1 MRGGRKKYYQNK
13 NTQNFDTSSCN
24 TQNQQEN
31 RLIETGGNPNRGWN
45 HNYYNDT
52 ISLQG
57 EINNEPRLIERDYE
71 CKVSYNEWE
80 YTDDY
85 LDSSFKNNR
94 YNNPKNGYKKH
105 KNVPYRDRK
114 IQKFDTTASQK
125 TDKSNTSLAS
135 EKTKNSRSDAF
146 EKNIVRQESS
156 NVAPKKFI
164 NDWGHKDPTSEP
176 YNKTSIKRSN
186 RTFIPK
192 EKVPDNILKSASF
205 QLEFVLENQ
214 EIMKTVTYDL
224 LSEEPSDG
232 KHLIFF
238 DTNGQKMIIGIDL
251 ANLSNT
257 LNTEIN
263 PEINLRHALKLYI
276 TESLIYHL
284 QI

>member
-1 MRGGRKKYYQNK
+1 LYLTCFIGRGGGYRGLRGGRKKYYQNK

-45 HNYYNDT
+45 HNYYEDT

-105 KNVPYRDRK
+105 KNVPYRDK
-114 IQKFDTTASQK
+114 KLQKFETTTSQK
-125 TDKSNTSLAS
+125 TDKSNTSMAS
-135 EKTKNSRSDAF
+135 EKTKNSRSEAF
-146 EKNIVRQESS
+146 EKNIVRQEST
-156 NVAPKKFI
+156 I
-164 NDWGHKDPTSEP
+164 LEP

-232 KHLIFF
+232 KFLIFF

-251 ANLSNT
+251 ANLSHT

-263 PEINLRHALKLYI
+263 PEINLSHVLKLYI